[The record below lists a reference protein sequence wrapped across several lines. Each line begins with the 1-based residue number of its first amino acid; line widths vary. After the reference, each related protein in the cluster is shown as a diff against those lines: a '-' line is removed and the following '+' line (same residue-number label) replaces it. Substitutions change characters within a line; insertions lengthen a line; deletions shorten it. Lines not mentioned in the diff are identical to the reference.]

1 MHLLNNIKYMLAL
14 RNNWKYTIWCVACD
28 RRSCSCNKNR
38 MAYSGIDTSTT
49 ATRVNSKLKRL
60 LTKQLIKFV
69 LLRSGIDWNPSMR
82 YDNKIKM
89 FLFSFGAFGC
99 VARALRSSVFWV
111 RLVSVVPHQTHT
123 AILYLHFLHVWFSRY
138 CWTIS
143 HFSMRC
149 VRWLSLRGCIEDGV
163 GWKFT
168 MWNAKYVWMGRWQSA
183 IFNSRSLKWLF
194 GRSLLR

>member
-38 MAYSGIDTSTT
+38 MAYRGIDTSTT

-99 VARALRSSVFWV
+99 VARSLRSSVFWV
-111 RLVSVVPHQTHT
+111 RLVSLVPHHTHSHLISALFT
-123 AILYLHFLHVWFSRY
+123 CLIFKILLNNFAFQYEMCTLIIIIAWVHWG
-138 CWTIS
+138 W
-143 HFSMRC
+143 
-149 VRWLSLRGCIEDGV
+149 RGVEIHNVKC
-163 GWKFT
+163 
-168 MWNAKYVWMGRWQSA
+168 
-183 IFNSRSLKWLF
+183 
-194 GRSLLR
+194 